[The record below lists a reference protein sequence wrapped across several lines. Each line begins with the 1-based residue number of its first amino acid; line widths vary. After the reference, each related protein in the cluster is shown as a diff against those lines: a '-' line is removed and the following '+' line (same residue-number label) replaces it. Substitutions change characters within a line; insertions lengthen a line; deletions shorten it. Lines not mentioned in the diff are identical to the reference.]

1 MTTIYDI
8 IEKVKTNLRNNPI
21 VNTVTFGDISQVDL
35 NKTTMFPLSHFLLGE
50 AQMTEHTIRL
60 TLNFLFIDV
69 VDYSKDFNSNDF
81 GDRQDDTNLVDVYN
95 TQLQIAN
102 ELISEFRRG
111 DLYREG
117 FQIVGEPI
125 CEPFKDRFEIAQIEI
140 PGDLLAN
147 AEKVY
152 ILKHNDRI
160 RLNSEKGDLLRSP
173 QTSQSKKRLREI
185 NKILEDGYEIKP

>member
-8 IEKVKTNLRNNPI
+8 IEKVKTNLRANPI

-35 NKTTMFPLSHFLLGE
+35 NKTTMFPLSHFLLGN

-60 TLNFLFIDV
+60 TLSFLFIDV
-69 VDYSKDFNSNDF
+69 VDYSKEFNSNDE
-81 GDRQDDTNLVDVYN
+81 GNRQDDTNLVDVYN

-102 ELISEFRRG
+102 EMISEFRRG

-125 CEPFKDRFEIAQIEI
+125 CEPFKDRFENELA
-140 PGDLLAN
+140 GWSVDLTLDVSN
-147 AEKVY
+147 NISVC
-152 ILKHNDRI
+152 
-160 RLNSEKGDLLRSP
+160 
-173 QTSQSKKRLREI
+173 
-185 NKILEDGYEIKP
+185 